1 MREIAIVSDAPAA
14 LRDPIHPPCS
24 CTLTFF
30 PNKKKYYPLKKKR
43 STFSQKKKSY
53 DYNKRTGKK
62 IIK

>member
-30 PNKKKYYPLKKKR
+30 PNKKKYYPLKKKKDQL
-43 STFSQKKKSY
+43 FHKKRNRMITIK
-53 DYNKRTGKK
+53 GQEKK
-62 IIK
+62 